1 MIIHYH
7 TITDAYLG
15 LKYIILIHYNKM
27 TDFSWPTSYCGQF
40 VEEHTPDKLSIQ
52 IPESLSIHS
61 ESEEVSPPPSSL
73 PSPSPSSLPSP
84 SPSYLPSPSPSPP
97 PSDNIISILMEHV
110 YYFFDEFIKLVNAY
124 QGVE

>member
-27 TDFSWPTSYCGQF
+27 TGFSWPTSYCGQF

-61 ESEEVSPPPSSL
+61 ESEEVSPPPSH
-73 PSPSPSSLPSP
+73 PSC
-84 SPSYLPSPSPSPP
+84 PP

-110 YYFFDEFIKLVNAY
+110 YYFFDEFINLVNAY